1 MALMP
6 PKDIH
11 NPKRWRDRAAEIRA
25 LAESATDA
33 ETRHNVIHLADGW
46 GLALAQCIWASAGE
60 GAVGAPDRSRRYRL
74 LAGVP
79 VSELGLL
86 NAASVPDGKWSGD
99 RRTISTTLSNSPGVS
114 LAATS

>member
-46 GLALAQCIWASAGE
+46 GLALAQCSWASAGE
-60 GAVGAPDRSRRYRL
+60 AP
-74 LAGVP
+74 
-79 VSELGLL
+79 
-86 NAASVPDGKWSGD
+86 SGPLIGRD
-99 RRTISTTLSNSPGVS
+99 AIGCWPACR
-114 LAATS
+114 

>member
-46 GLALAQCIWASAGE
+46 GLALAQCIWASGVE
-60 GAVGAPDRSRRYRL
+60 GASFRRSDTAPPQLAFGHLLFGAQICQRTNQIRV
-74 LAGVP
+74 VP
-79 VSELGLL
+79 YGLL
-86 NAASVPDGKWSGD
+86 ITEHTGPAG
-99 RRTISTTLSNSPGVS
+99 
-114 LAATS
+114 LAHPPV

>member
-33 ETRHNVIHLADGW
+33 RHNVIHLADGW

-60 GAVGAPDRSRRYRL
+60 APSGPLIGRDAIGCWPACRYR
-74 LAGVP
+74 
-79 VSELGLL
+79 
-86 NAASVPDGKWSGD
+86 NWS
-99 RRTISTTLSNSPGVS
+99 S
-114 LAATS
+114 

>member
-46 GLALAQCIWASAGE
+46 GLALAQCIWASAG
-60 GAVGAPDRSRRYRL
+60 RR
-74 LAGVP
+74 
-79 VSELGLL
+79 
-86 NAASVPDGKWSGD
+86 
-99 RRTISTTLSNSPGVS
+99 RRGP
-114 LAATS
+114 